1 MSDEFALKLHAYADG
16 ELDEAGARAV
26 ETHLETCA
34 ECRASLN
41 DIRTLK
47 AAMKRI
53 DWSEAAPAG
62 LADHIRRRVAADRA
76 RRAALWSGGGLL
88 AAGLAGALL
97 LFGPQRPVSPIDD
110 VVQGHLRGLSG
121 QAPIAMEAYY
131 GGRVK
136 TWLQAQLD
144 FAPPVLMKAGGC
156 TLLGARTDRVARQ
169 KASALTYACGGHT
182 VDFYAISGNGRT
194 DTSPLVQ
201 PHVLRS
207 DRYRVVGWQRG
218 KLTCFAVSD
227 APEADLLALARYIES
242 HAAEG

>member
-1 MSDEFALKLHAYADG
+1 M
-16 ELDEAGARAV
+16 
-26 ETHLETCA
+26 
-34 ECRASLN
+34 
-41 DIRTLK
+41 
-47 AAMKRI
+47 
-53 DWSEAAPAG
+53 
-62 LADHIRRRVAADRA
+62 
-76 RRAALWSGGGLL
+76 
-88 AAGLAGALL
+88 
-97 LFGPQRPVSPIDD
+97 
-110 VVQGHLRGLSG
+110 RGLSG